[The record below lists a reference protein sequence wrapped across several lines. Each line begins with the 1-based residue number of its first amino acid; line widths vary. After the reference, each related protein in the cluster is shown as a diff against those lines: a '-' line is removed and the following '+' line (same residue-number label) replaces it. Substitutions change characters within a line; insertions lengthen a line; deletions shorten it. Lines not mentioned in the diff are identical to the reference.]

1 MKKFALFLL
10 ASLLLPLQAC
20 AETDDV
26 KWEEGTHYTVLDHPA
41 TSKPTVYEFAS
52 FWCGHCF
59 RFEPVVAEIK
69 KALPDNAKFTK
80 IHVNFM
86 PGASQDIQ
94 DDATRAMVIGRVL
107 EREDELNGAI
117 FNYIHQ
123 QRASVGGMA
132 DLKNI
137 FVVNDVDP
145 DEFDK
150 LAKPSNF
157 SVDNMVK
164 KNQKIQE
171 QYRNDVNAT
180 PTFIVNGKYK
190 ANFVKGMSFEDV
202 TDLIVWLSEQ

>member
-1 MKKFALFLL
+1 MKKIALFLL
-10 ASLLLPLQAC
+10 TALLLPLQAC
-20 AETDDV
+20 ADDV
-26 KWEEGTHYTVLDHPA
+26 KWKEGTHYEVLDQPA

-69 KALPDNAKFTK
+69 KALPENVKFTK

-86 PGASQDIQ
+86 PGADESVQ
-94 DDATRAMVIGRVL
+94 DDATRAMMIGRVL
-107 EREDELNGAI
+107 KREDELNGAI

-123 QRASVGGMA
+123 QRASVGGMS

-145 DEFDK
+145 EEFDK
-150 LAKPSNF
+150 LAKTSNF

-164 KNQKIQE
+164 KNLKIQE
-171 QYRNDVNAT
+171 QYRKDVTGT

-190 ANFVKGMSFEDV
+190 ATFVQGMTFDDFR
-202 TDLIVWLSEQ
+202 DLVVWLSQQ